1 MVFLEEKL
9 LKEKATAFKNKGTTS
24 NKYLKDNSFEAQIT
38 VFLSHSHKDKEL
50 VKGFI
55 ELLSE
60 QGFYIYVDWND
71 SNMPRVT
78 SGKTAKKIKEKIKTL
93 QLFFFLA
100 SKMV

>member
-1 MVFLEEKL
+1 MQV
-9 LKEKATAFKNKGTTS
+9 
-24 NKYLKDNSFEAQIT
+24 QIT
-38 VFLSHSHKDKEL
+38 KSLSHSIRIKNLLK
-50 VKGFI
+50 
-55 ELLSE
+55 LLSE